1 MICLPNA
8 KINLGLYVTGV
19 RADGMH
25 TLETVMLPIPLQDVL
40 ETKPL
45 HFYDTQYELVTAGL
59 PINGQPEDNLVAK
72 VYRDL
77 QAEFHLPPRTLH
89 LYKRIPMGAGMGGG
103 SSDAAFMMRLAN
115 EEFRLGLSAEEMRK
129 RLVKI
134 GADCPFFVDD
144 VPAFATGVGEELS
157 PLPEVIP
164 QLEGKWLLLVKP
176 EDHVSTKEA
185 YAHVPVAK
193 APVDLQEAIRR
204 PIEEWRGLI
213 SNDFEKSVLPGH
225 PKIAAIRQTLYDL
238 HAIYASM
245 TGSGSAVYGFF
256 DNSVPDPD
264 VVFDG
269 CFTFQSRYH
278 LFRPTFS

>member
-1 MICLPNA
+1 MKEHLFGDIFA
-8 KINLGLYVTGV
+8 RDNLSF
-19 RADGMH
+19 ADR
-25 TLETVMLPIPLQDVL
+25 
-40 ETKPL
+40 
-45 HFYDTQYELVTAGL
+45 ELVTVSALSGIKGVEPQL
-59 PINGQPEDNLVAK
+59 KAHIK
-72 VYRDL
+72 
-77 QAEFHLPPRTLH
+77 
-89 LYKRIPMGAGMGGG
+89 GA
-103 SSDAAFMMRLAN
+103 RN
-115 EEFRLGLSAEEMRK
+115 IGLSAEEMRK

-157 PLPEVIP
+157 PLPEGIP

-193 APVDLQEAIRR
+193 APVDLHEAIRR